1 MPETTQSA
9 RNGLLII
16 ESQVLKQGK
25 PEEEGPKARSPAMA
39 EKNQFQIIFMPSGK
53 RGHFDP
59 GTTILQASRSLGV
72 DLDSVCGG
80 RAICGRCQIQPTE
93 GEFAKHGITSSFSNL
108 NRLTES
114 EIKYSKRKGLEASR
128 RLGCQTIISGDVVID
143 IPEESQLHQQVV
155 RKDFEASSVTIN
167 PISKLHLIDLS
178 QSSFDSNDQL
188 QELINEKLRD
198 DWGIEISQILPKYFD
213 HKLFSEA
220 DNGTI
225 AVREKNTVVD
235 IWPGLVEK
243 IYGVSI
249 DIGSTTLAVN
259 LSDLQTG
266 EVLASEGSMNPQIR
280 FGEDLMSRV
289 SYCMLNP
296 GSEEKLT
303 KTVRESIK
311 ELITKAC
318 KKVQIDPNHILE
330 ATVVGNPVMHHL
342 FLGFDPVPLGVAPF
356 KLKTSDSVTES
367 SKDLD
372 LGINDNASVYV
383 LPCLAGHVGA
393 DAAAVILTEK
403 PYQQDAYSLIVDVGT
418 NAEII
423 VGNKDKVLAA
433 SSPTGPA
440 FEGAQINSGQRA
452 APGAI
457 ERVRIDPE
465 TLVGKIKVIGSDLWS
480 DDPDFDEDTKNIGV
494 TGICGSG
501 IIEAIAEMFL
511 AGIISSEGLI
521 QEQKERSTDVIFKDG
536 RTFSYLLF
544 DGKQKIIITQNDI
557 RAIQLAKA
565 ALYAGAKLL
574 MDKIGISAVDKIR
587 FAGAFGS
594 HIDVKY
600 AMVLGLIPN
609 CKISEVTSAGNAA
622 STGARIALLDS
633 ESRQEIETAVKQI
646 EKIETAT
653 EPLFQD
659 YFVKAMSI
667 PHESDDF
674 SELKKI
680 FKFPEKNNVEIRS
693 KRKRRRT

>member
-1 MPETTQSA
+1 
-9 RNGLLII
+9 
-16 ESQVLKQGK
+16 
-25 PEEEGPKARSPAMA
+25 MA
-39 EKNQFQIIFMPSGK
+39 EKNHFQIIFMPSGK
-53 RGHFDP
+53 RGHFKK
-59 GTTILQASRSLGV
+59 GTTILDASRSLGV

-80 RAICGRCQIQPTE
+80 RAICGRCQIKPTE
-93 GEFAKHGITSSFSNL
+93 GEFAKHGIRSSLSNL
-108 NRLTES
+108 NLLTES
-114 EIKYSKRKGLEASR
+114 EVKYSKRKGLKESR
-128 RLGCQTIISGDVVID
+128 RLGCQTIVSGDVVID
-143 IPEESQLHQQVV
+143 IPEESQLHKQVV
-155 RKDFEASSVTIN
+155 RKDFEATSVTIN
-167 PISKLHLIDLS
+167 PISRLHLIDTFE
-178 QSSFDSNDQL
+178 SSIDSNKALEQL
-188 QELINEKLRD
+188 IVKKLKD
-198 DWGIEISQILPKYFD
+198 DWGIDINQILLKDFD
-213 HKLFSEA
+213 YQSFCEEKNL
-220 DNGTI
+220 TI
-225 AVREKNTVVD
+225 AVREKEKIVD
-235 IWPGLVEK
+235 FWPGLVEE

-249 DIGSTTLAVN
+249 DIGSTTIAVN
-259 LSDLQTG
+259 LSNIQTG
-266 EVLASEGSMNPQIR
+266 EILASEGSMNPQIR

-296 GSEEKLT
+296 GSEEQLT
-303 KTVRESIK
+303 QAVRESIN
-311 ELITKAC
+311 ELIIRAC
-318 KKVQIDPNHILE
+318 DKNQIDPMHVLE

-342 FLGFDPVPLGVAPF
+342 FLGYDPVPLGVAPF
-356 KLKTSDSVTES
+356 TLHTAKAVTEL
-367 SKDLD
+367 SKNLD
-372 LGINDNASVYV
+372 LGINDNASIYV

-403 PYQQDAYSLIVDVGT
+403 PYQQESYSLIVDVGT
-418 NAEII
+418 NAEIV
-423 VGNKDKVLAA
+423 VGNKDKVFAA

-457 ERVRIDPE
+457 ERVRIDPK
-465 TLVGKIKVIGSDLWS
+465 TLIAKVKVIGSDLWS
-480 DDPDFDEDTKNIGV
+480 NDEGFREETKNIGV

-511 AGIISSEGLI
+511 SGIVSAEGLI
-521 QEQKERSTDVIFKDG
+521 QQKNKDPNDRVFKDG

-544 DGKQKIIITQNDI
+544 DGVQKIVITQNDI

-574 MDKIGISAVDKIR
+574 MDKAGISQVDKIR

-600 AMVLGLIPN
+600 AMALGLIPN
-609 CKISEVTSAGNAA
+609 CNINEVTSAGNAA

-633 ESRQEIETAVKQI
+633 ESRKEIESAVTQI

-667 PHESDDF
+667 PHKSDDF

-680 FKFPEKNNVEIRS
+680 FKLPEMTKGEIRS
-693 KRKRRRT
+693 KRKRRRN

>member
-1 MPETTQSA
+1 MTQSA
-9 RNGLLII
+9 HNGLLII

-167 PISKLHLIDLS
+167 PLSKLHLIDLS

-188 QELINEKLRD
+188 QQLINEKLRD

-266 EVLASEGSMNPQIR
+266 EVMASEGSMNPQIR

-367 SKDLD
+367 SKDLG

-511 AGIISSEGLI
+511 TGIISSEGLI

>member
-1 MPETTQSA
+1 MTQSA
-9 RNGLLII
+9 HNGLLII

-25 PEEEGPKARSPAMA
+25 PEEEGPKARSTAMA

-167 PISKLHLIDLS
+167 PLSKLHLIDLS

-188 QELINEKLRD
+188 QQLINEKLRD

-225 AVREKNTVVD
+225 AVREKNTIVD

-266 EVLASEGSMNPQIR
+266 EVMASEGSMNPQIR

-403 PYQQDAYSLIVDVGT
+403 PYEQDSYSLIVDVGT

-511 AGIISSEGLI
+511 TGIISSEGLI

>member
-1 MPETTQSA
+1 
-9 RNGLLII
+9 
-16 ESQVLKQGK
+16 
-25 PEEEGPKARSPAMA
+25 MA
-39 EKNQFQIIFMPSGK
+39 EQDQFQIIFTPSGK
-53 RGHFDP
+53 RGVFQV
-59 GTTILQASRSLGV
+59 GTTILDASRSLGV

-93 GEFAKHGITSSFSNL
+93 GEFAKHGIHSSFKNL
-108 NRLTES
+108 NQLTES
-114 EIKYSKRKGLEASR
+114 EIKYSNRKGLEESR

-143 IPEESQLHQQVV
+143 IPEESQLHKQVV
-155 RKDFEASSVTIN
+155 RKDFEATSVTIN
-167 PISKLHLIDLS
+167 PLSRLHLIDTS
-178 QSSFDSNDQL
+178 ESSIDSNEHLEQL
-188 QELINEKLRD
+188 IIEKLKH
-198 DWGIEISQILPKYFD
+198 DWGISIDQILSNDFD
-213 HKLFSEA
+213 YKSFLEVK
-220 DNGTI
+220 DITI
-225 AVREKNTVVD
+225 AVRENTQIVD
-235 IWPGLVEK
+235 FWPGLVEK
-243 IYGVSI
+243 IYGASI
-249 DIGSTTLAVN
+249 DIGSTTIAVN
-259 LSDLQTG
+259 LSDIQTG

-303 KTVRESIK
+303 QAVREAIK
-311 ELITKAC
+311 GLILKAC
-318 KKVQIDPNHILE
+318 DKNQIDPIHILE

-342 FLGFDPVPLGVAPF
+342 FLGYDPVPLGVAPF
-356 KLKTSDSVTES
+356 KLRTAKAVIEL
-367 SKDLD
+367 SKNLHI
-372 LGINDNASVYV
+372 GINDNASVYT

-403 PYQQDAYSLIVDVGT
+403 PYQQDSYSLIVDVGT
-418 NAEII
+418 NAEIV

-457 ERVRIDPE
+457 ERVRIDHQ
-465 TLVGKIKVIGSDLWS
+465 TLVAKVKVIGSDLWS
-480 DDPDFDEDTKNIGV
+480 DEEGFEKETENIGV

-501 IIEAIAEMFL
+501 IIEAIVEMFL
-511 AGIISSEGLI
+511 SEIVSAGGLI
-521 QEQKERSTDVIFKDG
+521 QQKNKTLNDRIFKDG

-544 DGKQKIIITQNDI
+544 EGNQKIIITQNDI

-574 MDKIGISAVDKIR
+574 MDKIGIEQVDKIR

-600 AMVLGLIPN
+600 AMALGLIPN
-609 CKISEVTSAGNAA
+609 CILHEVTSAGNAA

-633 ESRQEIETAVKQI
+633 KSRKEIEDEVTKI
-646 EKIETAT
+646 KKIETAT

-659 YFVKAMSI
+659 YFVNAMSI
-667 PHESDDF
+667 PHKHDDF
-674 SELKKI
+674 SEVKKI
-680 FKFPEKNNVEIRS
+680 FKFPEPSRDNLKIRS
-693 KRKRRRT
+693 KRRK

>member
-1 MPETTQSA
+1 MTQSA
-9 RNGLLII
+9 HNGLLII

-25 PEEEGPKARSPAMA
+25 PDEEGPKARSTAMA

-53 RGHFDP
+53 RGHFNP

-167 PISKLHLIDLS
+167 PLSKLHLIDLS

-367 SKDLD
+367 SKDLG

-480 DDPDFDEDTKNIGV
+480 DDPDFDKDTKNIGV
-494 TGICGSG
+494 TGICGWG

-511 AGIISSEGLI
+511 TGIISSEGLI

-622 STGARIALLDS
+622 STGARIALLDL

-680 FKFPEKNNVEIRS
+680 FKFPEKNNAEIRS

>member
-1 MPETTQSA
+1 
-9 RNGLLII
+9 
-16 ESQVLKQGK
+16 
-25 PEEEGPKARSPAMA
+25 MA

-167 PISKLHLIDLS
+167 PLSKLHLIDLS

-188 QELINEKLRD
+188 QQLINEKLRD
-198 DWGIEISQILPKYFD
+198 DWGIEITQILPKYFD

-266 EVLASEGSMNPQIR
+266 EVMASEGSMNPQIR

-311 ELITKAC
+311 ELIAKAC

-367 SKDLD
+367 SKDLG

-511 AGIISSEGLI
+511 TGIISSEGLI
-521 QEQKERSTDVIFKDG
+521 QEQKERSTDVIFEDG

>member
-1 MPETTQSA
+1 
-9 RNGLLII
+9 
-16 ESQVLKQGK
+16 
-25 PEEEGPKARSPAMA
+25 MA

-167 PISKLHLIDLS
+167 PLSKLHLIDLS

-188 QELINEKLRD
+188 QQLINEKLRD

-511 AGIISSEGLI
+511 TGIISSEGLI

>member
-1 MPETTQSA
+1 MTQSA
-9 RNGLLII
+9 HNGLLII

-167 PISKLHLIDLS
+167 PLSKLHLIDLS

-188 QELINEKLRD
+188 QQLINEKLRD

-266 EVLASEGSMNPQIR
+266 EVMASEGSMNPQIR

-367 SKDLD
+367 SKDLG

-465 TLVGKIKVIGSDLWS
+465 TLVGKIKVIGSDIWS

-511 AGIISSEGLI
+511 TGIISSEGLI

-646 EKIETAT
+646 EKIETAM

>member
-1 MPETTQSA
+1 
-9 RNGLLII
+9 
-16 ESQVLKQGK
+16 
-25 PEEEGPKARSPAMA
+25 MA

-167 PISKLHLIDLS
+167 PLSKLHLIDLS

-367 SKDLD
+367 SNDLD

-511 AGIISSEGLI
+511 TGIISSEGLI
-521 QEQKERSTDVIFKDG
+521 QEQKERSTDIIFKDG

>member
-1 MPETTQSA
+1 
-9 RNGLLII
+9 
-16 ESQVLKQGK
+16 
-25 PEEEGPKARSPAMA
+25 MA

-167 PISKLHLIDLS
+167 PLSKLHLIDLS

-188 QELINEKLRD
+188 QQLINEKLRD

-266 EVLASEGSMNPQIR
+266 EVMASEGSMNPQIR

-480 DDPDFDEDTKNIGV
+480 DDPDFDEDTKKIGV

-511 AGIISSEGLI
+511 TGIISSEGLI

>member
-1 MPETTQSA
+1 MTQSA
-9 RNGLLII
+9 HNGLLII

-25 PEEEGPKARSPAMA
+25 PDEEGPKARSTAMA

-167 PISKLHLIDLS
+167 PLSKLHLIDLS

-188 QELINEKLRD
+188 QQLINEKLRD
-198 DWGIEISQILPKYFD
+198 DWGIEITQILPKYFD

-266 EVLASEGSMNPQIR
+266 EVMASEGSMNPQIR

-367 SKDLD
+367 SKDLG

-511 AGIISSEGLI
+511 TGIISSEGLI

>member
-1 MPETTQSA
+1 
-9 RNGLLII
+9 
-16 ESQVLKQGK
+16 
-25 PEEEGPKARSPAMA
+25 MA

-114 EIKYSKRKGLEASR
+114 EIKYSQRKGLEGSR
-128 RLGCQTIISGDVVID
+128 RLGCQTVISGDVVID

-167 PISKLHLIDLS
+167 PLSKLHLIDLS

-188 QELINEKLRD
+188 QQLINEKLRD

-213 HKLFSEA
+213 HKLFGET

-225 AVREKNTVVD
+225 AVREKNTLVD

-311 ELITKAC
+311 ELITKAS

-465 TLVGKIKVIGSDLWS
+465 TLMGKIKVIGSDLWS
-480 DDPDFDEDTKNIGV
+480 DEPDFDEDTKKIGV

-511 AGIISSEGLI
+511 SGIISSEGLI

-544 DGKQKIIITQNDI
+544 DGTQKIIITQNDI

-633 ESRQEIETAVKQI
+633 ESRQEIETTVKQI

>member
-1 MPETTQSA
+1 
-9 RNGLLII
+9 
-16 ESQVLKQGK
+16 
-25 PEEEGPKARSPAMA
+25 
-39 EKNQFQIIFMPSGK
+39 MPSGK

-167 PISKLHLIDLS
+167 PLSKLHLIDLS

-403 PYQQDAYSLIVDVGT
+403 PYQQDTYSLIVDVGT

-511 AGIISSEGLI
+511 TGIISSEGLI

>member
-1 MPETTQSA
+1 
-9 RNGLLII
+9 
-16 ESQVLKQGK
+16 
-25 PEEEGPKARSPAMA
+25 
-39 EKNQFQIIFMPSGK
+39 
-53 RGHFDP
+53 
-59 GTTILQASRSLGV
+59 
-72 DLDSVCGG
+72 
-80 RAICGRCQIQPTE
+80 
-93 GEFAKHGITSSFSNL
+93 
-108 NRLTES
+108 
-114 EIKYSKRKGLEASR
+114 
-128 RLGCQTIISGDVVID
+128 
-143 IPEESQLHQQVV
+143 
-155 RKDFEASSVTIN
+155 
-167 PISKLHLIDLS
+167 
-178 QSSFDSNDQL
+178 
-188 QELINEKLRD
+188 LINEKLRD
-198 DWGIEISQILPKYFD
+198 DWGIEITQILPKYFD

-266 EVLASEGSMNPQIR
+266 EVMASEGSMNPQIR

-403 PYQQDAYSLIVDVGT
+403 PYEQDAYSLIVDVGT

-511 AGIISSEGLI
+511 TGIISSEGLI

-680 FKFPEKNNVEIRS
+680 FKFPEKNNVAIRS

>member
-1 MPETTQSA
+1 
-9 RNGLLII
+9 
-16 ESQVLKQGK
+16 
-25 PEEEGPKARSPAMA
+25 MA

-53 RGHFDP
+53 RGHFDS

-167 PISKLHLIDLS
+167 PLSKLHLIDLS
-178 QSSFDSNDQL
+178 QSSSDSNDQL
-188 QELINEKLRD
+188 QQLINEKLRD

-266 EVLASEGSMNPQIR
+266 EVMASEGSMNPQIR

-303 KTVRESIK
+303 KTVRVSIK

-367 SKDLD
+367 SKNLD

-511 AGIISSEGLI
+511 TGIISSEGLI

-633 ESRQEIETAVKQI
+633 ESREEIETAVKQI

>member
-1 MPETTQSA
+1 
-9 RNGLLII
+9 
-16 ESQVLKQGK
+16 
-25 PEEEGPKARSPAMA
+25 
-39 EKNQFQIIFMPSGK
+39 MPSGK
-53 RGHFDP
+53 RGEFEK

-167 PISKLHLIDLS
+167 PLSKLHLIDLS

-188 QELINEKLRD
+188 QQLINEKLRD
-198 DWGIEISQILPKYFD
+198 DWGIEITQILPKYFD

-266 EVLASEGSMNPQIR
+266 EVMASEGSMNPQIR

-511 AGIISSEGLI
+511 TGIISSEGLI

>member
-1 MPETTQSA
+1 
-9 RNGLLII
+9 
-16 ESQVLKQGK
+16 
-25 PEEEGPKARSPAMA
+25 MA

-167 PISKLHLIDLS
+167 PLSKLHLIDLS
-178 QSSFDSNDQL
+178 QSSSDSNDQL
-188 QELINEKLRD
+188 QQLINEKLRD

-266 EVLASEGSMNPQIR
+266 EVMASEGSMNPQIR

-303 KTVRESIK
+303 KTVRVSIK

-367 SKDLD
+367 SKNLD

-511 AGIISSEGLI
+511 TGIISSEGLI

-633 ESRQEIETAVKQI
+633 ESREEIETAVKQI

>member
-1 MPETTQSA
+1 
-9 RNGLLII
+9 
-16 ESQVLKQGK
+16 
-25 PEEEGPKARSPAMA
+25 
-39 EKNQFQIIFMPSGK
+39 MPSGK

-167 PISKLHLIDLS
+167 PLSKLHLIDLS

-188 QELINEKLRD
+188 LELINEKLRD

-266 EVLASEGSMNPQIR
+266 EVMASEGSMNPQIR

-480 DDPDFDEDTKNIGV
+480 DEPDFDEDTKNIGV

-511 AGIISSEGLI
+511 TGIISSEGLI

-659 YFVKAMSI
+659 YFVTVSYTQLTLPTI
-667 PHESDDF
+667 YT
-674 SELKKI
+674 
-680 FKFPEKNNVEIRS
+680 V
-693 KRKRRRT
+693 

>member
-1 MPETTQSA
+1 
-9 RNGLLII
+9 
-16 ESQVLKQGK
+16 
-25 PEEEGPKARSPAMA
+25 MA

-188 QELINEKLRD
+188 QQLINEKLRD

-213 HKLFSEA
+213 HKLFGET

-372 LGINDNASVYV
+372 LGINDNASVYI

-403 PYQQDAYSLIVDVGT
+403 PYQQDTYSLIVDVGT

-511 AGIISSEGLI
+511 TGIISSEGLI

>member
-1 MPETTQSA
+1 
-9 RNGLLII
+9 
-16 ESQVLKQGK
+16 
-25 PEEEGPKARSPAMA
+25 MA

-167 PISKLHLIDLS
+167 PLSKLHLIDLS

-188 QELINEKLRD
+188 QQLINEKLRD
-198 DWGIEISQILPKYFD
+198 DWGIEITQILPKYFD

-511 AGIISSEGLI
+511 TGIISSEGLI

>member
-1 MPETTQSA
+1 MIQSA
-9 RNGLLII
+9 HNGLLII

-167 PISKLHLIDLS
+167 PLSKLHLIDLS

-511 AGIISSEGLI
+511 TGIISSEGLI

-680 FKFPEKNNVEIRS
+680 FKFPEKNNDEIRS

>member
-1 MPETTQSA
+1 
-9 RNGLLII
+9 
-16 ESQVLKQGK
+16 
-25 PEEEGPKARSPAMA
+25 MA

-167 PISKLHLIDLS
+167 PITKLHLIDLS

-188 QELINEKLRD
+188 QQLINEKLRD

-367 SKDLD
+367 SKDLG

-480 DDPDFDEDTKNIGV
+480 DDPDFDEDTKKIGV

-511 AGIISSEGLI
+511 TGIISSEGLI

>member
-1 MPETTQSA
+1 MTQSA
-9 RNGLLII
+9 HNGLLII

-167 PISKLHLIDLS
+167 PLSKLHLIDLS

-188 QELINEKLRD
+188 QQLINEKLRD

-266 EVLASEGSMNPQIR
+266 EVMASEGSMNPQIR

-511 AGIISSEGLI
+511 TGIISSEGLI

>member
-1 MPETTQSA
+1 
-9 RNGLLII
+9 
-16 ESQVLKQGK
+16 
-25 PEEEGPKARSPAMA
+25 
-39 EKNQFQIIFMPSGK
+39 MPSGK

-167 PISKLHLIDLS
+167 PLSKLHLIDLS

-198 DWGIEISQILPKYFD
+198 DWGIKISQILPKYFD

-266 EVLASEGSMNPQIR
+266 EVMASEGSMNPQIR

-511 AGIISSEGLI
+511 TGIISSEGLI

>member
-1 MPETTQSA
+1 M
-9 RNGLLII
+9 LIQK
-16 ESQVLKQGK
+16 EK
-25 PEEEGPKARSPAMA
+25 EEGQGAKSTAMT

-53 RGHFDP
+53 RGHFQE
-59 GTTILQASRSLGV
+59 GTTILEASRSLGV

-80 RAICGRCQIQPTE
+80 RAICGRCQIEPTE

-108 NRLTES
+108 NQLTET
-114 EIKYSKRKGLEASR
+114 EIKYSDRKGLGRSR
-128 RLGCQTIISGDVVID
+128 RLGCQTTISGDVVID

-155 RKDFEASSVTIN
+155 RKSFEATSVTIN
-167 PISKLHLIDLS
+167 PISRLHQIDKS
-178 QSSFDSNDQL
+178 ETSIESNEHL
-188 QELINEKLRD
+188 EKLIIEKLNI
-198 DWGIEISQILPKYFD
+198 DWGIKIDQIFPKNSDYR
-213 HKLFSEA
+213 LFSESK
-220 DNGTI
+220 NITI
-225 AVREKNTVVD
+225 AVRENNNVVD
-235 IWPGLVEK
+235 FWPGLVEK

-249 DIGSTTLAVN
+249 DIGSTTIAVN
-259 LSDLQTG
+259 LSDLKTG
-266 EVLASEGSMNPQIR
+266 EILASEGSMNPQIR

-303 KTVRESIK
+303 QSVRKSIK
-311 ELITKAC
+311 DLILRAC
-318 KKVQIDPNHILE
+318 DKNQIDPSHIIE

-342 FLGFDPVPLGVAPF
+342 FLGYDPVPLGVAPF
-356 KLKTSDSVTES
+356 KLKTAKAVTEL
-367 SKDLD
+367 SKNLD
-372 LGINDNASVYV
+372 LGINDHASVYT

-403 PYQQDAYSLIVDVGT
+403 PYEQDAYNLIVDVGT
-418 NAEII
+418 NAEIV
-423 VGNKDKVLAA
+423 VGNRDKVFAA

-457 ERVRIDPE
+457 ERVRIDPS
-465 TLVGKIKVIGSDLWS
+465 TLLAKVKVIGSDLWS
-480 DDPDFDEDTKNIGV
+480 DEEAFEKKTEKIGV

-501 IIEAIAEMFL
+501 IIEAIAEMYL
-511 AGIISSEGLI
+511 SGIVSTEGLI
-521 QEQKERSTDVIFKDG
+521 QQKEGDSSGRVFKDG
-536 RTFSYLLF
+536 RTYSYLLYE
-544 DGKQKIIITQNDI
+544 GAQKIVITQNDI

-574 MDKIGISAVDKIR
+574 MDKAGITQVDKIR

-600 AMVLGLIPN
+600 AMALGLIPN
-609 CKISEVTSAGNAA
+609 CKINEVTSAGNAA
-622 STGARIALLDS
+622 STGARIALLDAN
-633 ESRQEIETAVKQI
+633 SRKEIETAVTQI

-667 PHESDDF
+667 PHQSDDF

-680 FKFPEKNNVEIRS
+680 FKLPEMNKVEIRS
-693 KRKRRRT
+693 KRKRRRI

>member
-1 MPETTQSA
+1 
-9 RNGLLII
+9 
-16 ESQVLKQGK
+16 
-25 PEEEGPKARSPAMA
+25 MA

-167 PISKLHLIDLS
+167 PLSKLHLIDLS

-188 QELINEKLRD
+188 QQLINEKLRD

-266 EVLASEGSMNPQIR
+266 EVMASEGSMNPQIR

-511 AGIISSEGLI
+511 TGIISSEGLI

>member
-1 MPETTQSA
+1 
-9 RNGLLII
+9 
-16 ESQVLKQGK
+16 
-25 PEEEGPKARSPAMA
+25 
-39 EKNQFQIIFMPSGK
+39 MPSGK

-167 PISKLHLIDLS
+167 PLSKLHLIDLS

-188 QELINEKLRD
+188 QQLINEKLRD

-266 EVLASEGSMNPQIR
+266 EVMASEGSMNPQIR

-367 SKDLD
+367 SKDLG

-480 DDPDFDEDTKNIGV
+480 DEPDFDEDTKNIGV

-511 AGIISSEGLI
+511 TGIISSEGLI
-521 QEQKERSTDVIFKDG
+521 QEQKERSTDVIFEDG

>member
-1 MPETTQSA
+1 
-9 RNGLLII
+9 
-16 ESQVLKQGK
+16 
-25 PEEEGPKARSPAMA
+25 MA

-53 RGHFDP
+53 RGHFNP

-167 PISKLHLIDLS
+167 PLSKLHLIDLS

-511 AGIISSEGLI
+511 TGIISSEGLI

>member
-1 MPETTQSA
+1 
-9 RNGLLII
+9 
-16 ESQVLKQGK
+16 
-25 PEEEGPKARSPAMA
+25 MA

-167 PISKLHLIDLS
+167 PLSKLHLIDLS

-188 QELINEKLRD
+188 LELINEKLRD

-249 DIGSTTLAVN
+249 DIGSTTLAIN

-266 EVLASEGSMNPQIR
+266 EVMASEGSMNPQIR

-480 DDPDFDEDTKNIGV
+480 DEPDFDEDTKNIGV

-511 AGIISSEGLI
+511 TGIISSEGLI

-680 FKFPEKNNVEIRS
+680 FKFPEKNNDEIRS

>member
-1 MPETTQSA
+1 
-9 RNGLLII
+9 
-16 ESQVLKQGK
+16 
-25 PEEEGPKARSPAMA
+25 MA

-167 PISKLHLIDLS
+167 PLSKLHLIDLS

-188 QELINEKLRD
+188 LELINEKLRD

-511 AGIISSEGLI
+511 TGIISSEGLI

-622 STGARIALLDS
+622 STGARIALLNS
-633 ESRQEIETAVKQI
+633 ESRKEIETEVKQI

-680 FKFPEKNNVEIRS
+680 FKFPEKNNDEIRS

>member
-1 MPETTQSA
+1 
-9 RNGLLII
+9 
-16 ESQVLKQGK
+16 
-25 PEEEGPKARSPAMA
+25 MA
-39 EKNQFQIIFMPSGK
+39 EKNHFQIIFMPSGK
-53 RGHFDP
+53 RGEFEK

-108 NRLTES
+108 NQLTES
-114 EIKYSKRKGLEASR
+114 EIKYSNRKGLDESR
-128 RLGCQTIISGDVVID
+128 RLGCQTTISGDMVID

-155 RKDFEASSVTIN
+155 RKDFEATSVTIN
-167 PISKLHLIDLS
+167 PLSTLHLIDIS
-178 QSSFDSNDQL
+178 GASIDSNTDLEQM
-188 QELINEKLRD
+188 ITEKLHAEWD
-198 DWGIEISQILPKYFD
+198 LNIDGFLPKDFD
-213 HKLFSEA
+213 YNSYVKDE
-220 DNGTI
+220 NITI
-225 AVREKNTVVD
+225 AVREKTTVVD
-235 IWPGLVEK
+235 FWPGLIERV
-243 IYGVSI
+243 YGVSI

-266 EVLASEGSMNPQIR
+266 EVLVSEGMMNPQIK

-303 KTVRESIK
+303 QAVRQSIND
-311 ELITKAC
+311 LILKAC
-318 KKVQIDPNHILE
+318 GSQQIAPDHILE
-330 ATVVGNPVMHHL
+330 VTVVGNPVMHHL
-342 FLGFDPVPLGVAPF
+342 FLGYDPVPLGVAPF
-356 KLKTSDSVTES
+356 KLKTAKAVIES
-367 SKDLD
+367 SKNLN
-372 LGINDNASVYV
+372 LSINENASVYT

-393 DAAAVILTEK
+393 DAAAVILSEK
-403 PYQQDAYSLIVDVGT
+403 PYKKSSYSLIVDVGT

-465 TLVGKIKVIGSDLWS
+465 TLIAKIKVIGSDLWS
-480 DDPDFDEDTKNIGV
+480 DEPGFFDETEKIGV

-501 IIEAIAEMFL
+501 IIEAIAEMYL
-511 AGIISSEGLI
+511 CRIISSEGLI
-521 QEQKERSTDVIFKDG
+521 QEQKGKLSDRVFKNG

-544 DGKQKIIITQNDI
+544 EGDQKIIVTQNDI

-574 MDKIGISAVDKIR
+574 MDKIGISQVDKIR
-587 FAGAFGS
+587 FAWAFGS

-600 AMVLGLIPN
+600 AMMLGLIPN
-609 CKISEVTSAGNAA
+609 CKIDEVTSAGNAA
-622 STGARIALLDS
+622 STGARIALLDLD
-633 ESRQEIETAVKQI
+633 SRKEIENAVENI

-653 EPLFQD
+653 EPLFQE
-659 YFVKAMSI
+659 YFVKAMAI
-667 PHESDDF
+667 PHESDNF
-674 SELKKI
+674 SELETI
-680 FKFPEKNNVEIRS
+680 FKLPETANVEIRS

>member
-1 MPETTQSA
+1 
-9 RNGLLII
+9 
-16 ESQVLKQGK
+16 
-25 PEEEGPKARSPAMA
+25 MA

-167 PISKLHLIDLS
+167 PLSKLHLIDLS

-188 QELINEKLRD
+188 QQLINEKLKD
-198 DWGIEISQILPKYFD
+198 DWGIEISQILSKYFD

-311 ELITKAC
+311 ELVTKAC

-367 SKDLD
+367 SKDLG

-511 AGIISSEGLI
+511 TGIISSEGLI
-521 QEQKERSTDVIFKDG
+521 QEQKERSTDVIFEDG

>member
-1 MPETTQSA
+1 
-9 RNGLLII
+9 
-16 ESQVLKQGK
+16 
-25 PEEEGPKARSPAMA
+25 MA

-114 EIKYSKRKGLEASR
+114 EIRYSKRKGLEASR

-188 QELINEKLRD
+188 QQLINEKLRD

-393 DAAAVILTEK
+393 DAAAVLLTEK

-511 AGIISSEGLI
+511 TGIISSEGLI

>member
-1 MPETTQSA
+1 
-9 RNGLLII
+9 
-16 ESQVLKQGK
+16 
-25 PEEEGPKARSPAMA
+25 MA

-53 RGHFDP
+53 RGHFDQ

-93 GEFAKHGITSSFSNL
+93 GEFAKHGITSSLSNL

-128 RLGCQTIISGDVVID
+128 RLGCQTIISGDIVID

-167 PISKLHLIDLS
+167 PLSKLHLIDLS

-188 QELINEKLRD
+188 QQLINEKLRD
-198 DWGIEISQILPKYFD
+198 DWGIEITQILPKYFD

-266 EVLASEGSMNPQIR
+266 EVIASEGSMNPQIR

-403 PYQQDAYSLIVDVGT
+403 PYEQDAYSLIVDVGT

-511 AGIISSEGLI
+511 TGIISSEGLI

>member
-1 MPETTQSA
+1 
-9 RNGLLII
+9 
-16 ESQVLKQGK
+16 
-25 PEEEGPKARSPAMA
+25 MA

-155 RKDFEASSVTIN
+155 RKEFEASSVTIN
-167 PISKLHLIDLS
+167 PLSKLHLIDLS

-188 QELINEKLRD
+188 QQLINEKLRD

-266 EVLASEGSMNPQIR
+266 EVMASEGSMNPQIR

-367 SKDLD
+367 SKDLA

-511 AGIISSEGLI
+511 TGIISSEGLI

>member
-1 MPETTQSA
+1 
-9 RNGLLII
+9 
-16 ESQVLKQGK
+16 
-25 PEEEGPKARSPAMA
+25 MA

-167 PISKLHLIDLS
+167 PLSKLHLIDLS

-511 AGIISSEGLI
+511 TGIISSEGLI

>member
-1 MPETTQSA
+1 MTQSA
-9 RNGLLII
+9 HNGLLII

-25 PEEEGPKARSPAMA
+25 PDEEGPKARSTAMA

-167 PISKLHLIDLS
+167 PLSKLHLIDLS

-188 QELINEKLRD
+188 QQLINEKLRD
-198 DWGIEISQILPKYFD
+198 DWGIEITQILPKYFD

-511 AGIISSEGLI
+511 SGIISSEGLI

-680 FKFPEKNNVEIRS
+680 FKFPEKNNAEIRS